1 MWDLIS
7 LQHQE
12 EPLDV
17 SAIDYIAVR
26 VAQWLDTIS
35 QSIHDFYA
43 FGTFPGTMVA
53 SIVVGVENELYN
65 HEGWMWK
72 L

>member
-1 MWDLIS
+1 MWDLII

-17 SAIDYIAVR
+17 SAIDYVTVR
-26 VAQWLDTIS
+26 VDQLLDTIS
-35 QSIHDFYA
+35 QSIHVPCVWNLNS
-43 FGTFPGTMVA
+43 FPGVMVA

-65 HEGWMWK
+65 YDG
-72 L
+72 